1 MHAWCHPGKANLHCM
16 LLKYLHMYTTG
27 IKKSSRHTVLK
38 TADTLTKAYKKQ
50 LRKKSRLSSAM
61 FFLLPSNGLQLQ
73 YFFFCLRTY
82 VFLLHSWL
90 LHSIILL
97 VKIPRMCETEIFF
110 ANSLLRIVKFEI
122 SHADANAKNSH
133 LFAKYAKNSHLFA
146 KLYIFVYNWVIF
158 VYNFVL
164 YRNNFAN

>member
-1 MHAWCHPGKANLHCM
+1 MFVCSFTVCTHSFWNEFCNSFLFLTLSNFKMHAWRHPGKANLHCM

-73 YFFFCLRTY
+73 YFFFVWEPTSFY
-82 VFLLHSWL
+82 
-90 LHSIILL
+90 SIADYC
-97 VKIPRMCETEIFF
+97 IPLFYWWKYQECAKPKFF
-110 ANSLLRIVKFEI
+110 LRIHCCE
-122 SHADANAKNSH
+122 
-133 LFAKYAKNSHLFA
+133 
-146 KLYIFVYNWVIF
+146 
-158 VYNFVL
+158 
-164 YRNNFAN
+164 